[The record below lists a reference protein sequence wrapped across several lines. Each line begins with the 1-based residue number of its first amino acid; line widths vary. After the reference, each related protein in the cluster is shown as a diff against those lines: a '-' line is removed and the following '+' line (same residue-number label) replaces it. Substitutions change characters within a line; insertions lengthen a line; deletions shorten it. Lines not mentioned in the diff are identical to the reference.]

1 MKLLLVLVLAGV
13 TLGLCGQEWGQNL
26 PKNKM
31 EEGSLTLPEIQKMF
45 NEYVQQ
51 QRIVAGKKEID
62 GIQVKVPGWKQF
74 KRWEWYW
81 ESRVNPVTGE
91 FPETSATDEFAQYV
105 KNNPTPKSASG
116 NWMAVGPTTSTGGY
130 AGVGRVNCVA
140 FHPVDNNTFWIGTP
154 SGGLWKTTDGGAT
167 WITLTDQNTVLGVSD
182 IAIPLDYETSNTLY
196 IATGDRD
203 GGSVW
208 SLGGGASSDNN
219 SVGVLKSTDGGL
231 TWNSTGLTYAVS
243 QNKKVGRLLI
253 HPDDPS
259 VLLAGTS
266 DGISKSTDSG
276 STWTSVYSGDYIIDM
291 EFKPGNPDVI
301 YASNMDYWGNT
312 VILKSENGGVTW
324 ITSHSFLT
332 TDYRVEIAVTPHDAN
347 YIYAIVANRNSGL
360 TGIYRSIDGGANFAQ
375 LVNGNDNNKSFLGY
389 YSDGSGENNGQG
401 SYDLSIAVSPTNKN
415 WVIIGGINSWKST
428 DGGATWTICN
438 MWTSHSS
445 YNFSGAP
452 VAHADKHVHAFRS
465 DGTLFEGNDGGI
477 YLSTD
482 NGVTWVDKS
491 NGLMI
496 SQIYRLGVSQT
507 DGNVTLTGLQD
518 NGSKLFYG
526 SSWYDV
532 TGGDG
537 MECIVDYT
545 DLNTQYA
552 TYVNG
557 EIYRTTNLW
566 NSVVTISDNIND
578 EIKGAWVTPYIID
591 PNNNSTLY
599 VGYADVWKTTDKGTS
614 FTKIST
620 MNTADLLRSMAI
632 APSNSQYLYVADFSN
647 IWKTTN
653 GGTTWTDITGSLPVL
668 SNNITYIAVK
678 ASDENTLWVTMGG
691 YDTQRVFESTDGG
704 TTWTNISTG
713 LPNLPVMSIVQNKL
727 SESVNHLYVGTDVGV
742 YFKNGTDNW
751 QFFSNGLPN
760 VVVTEL
766 DIYYDNLVPE
776 NSRLRAATF
785 GRGFWESD
793 LSVFEVSP
801 PVADFTVSEN
811 YIQQGQTI
819 NFFDLS
825 DKGPTAWS
833 WSFPGGV
840 PASSTEKNPIVTY
853 PDAGDFDVTL
863 TVTNSGGAD
872 TQTKSAYIQVYP
884 TLVPLAGFS
893 SNVTRAY
900 VNHAITFVDST
911 KNLPTSWSWTF
922 EGGTPNNSTEQNPV
936 VTYTETGTYDVTLTA
951 TNSAG
956 SDTFTHSDYITIEN
970 APDLLTPANL
980 NATAEGSHVF
990 LTWDKP
996 NKETLIAEGFE
1007 SAVWPP
1013 NNWYLDHSLTL
1024 HGEHTGVVGDS
1035 WFRCD
1040 EDTYSGGPH
1049 PEFIHNG
1056 SYSAAIEY
1064 TASDFN
1070 WLISPLFTVDLST
1083 ILQYWVWYYSD
1094 AQSNYITKLH
1104 VLVGNQSDW
1113 FLLKSYGEDSP
1124 NNEFES
1130 MEEFSLSD
1138 FVGNTVRVAFVYEY
1152 NDGYQLMIDD
1162 VFVGTQNSGYKLLRN
1177 EALIAEV
1184 GDPEVLAYVDSSL
1197 ADGSYDYQISA
1208 YFGETSNESAL
1219 SEVVS
1224 VTVNTSAINE
1234 SLLWNNRLSV
1244 FPNPASENVKL
1255 TFANSKAEYV
1265 SFILYNMQGR
1275 KVFESE
1281 PDKELKIQ
1289 KEIDVSKLPAGHYL
1303 LKVTV
1308 GSQMLAIKLLVE

>member
-1 MKLLLVLVLAGV
+1 
-13 TLGLCGQEWGQNL
+13 
-26 PKNKM
+26 
-31 EEGSLTLPEIQKMF
+31 
-45 NEYVQQ
+45 
-51 QRIVAGKKEID
+51 
-62 GIQVKVPGWKQF
+62 
-74 KRWEWYW
+74 
-81 ESRVNPVTGE
+81 
-91 FPETSATDEFAQYV
+91 
-105 KNNPTPKSASG
+105 
-116 NWMAVGPTTSTGGY
+116 
-130 AGVGRVNCVA
+130 
-140 FHPVDNNTFWIGTP
+140 
-154 SGGLWKTTDGGAT
+154 
-167 WITLTDQNTVLGVSD
+167 
-182 IAIPLDYETSNTLY
+182 
-196 IATGDRD
+196 
-203 GGSVW
+203 
-208 SLGGGASSDNN
+208 
-219 SVGVLKSTDGGL
+219 
-231 TWNSTGLTYAVS
+231 
-243 QNKKVGRLLI
+243 
-253 HPDDPS
+253 
-259 VLLAGTS
+259 
-266 DGISKSTDSG
+266 
-276 STWTSVYSGDYIIDM
+276 M

-312 VILKSENGGVTW
+312 VILKSENGGATW

-496 SQIYRLGVSQT
+496 SQMYRLGVSQT
-507 DGNVTLTGLQD
+507 DDNVTLTGLQD

-599 VGYADVWKTTDKGTS
+599 VGYADVWKTTDKGSS

-632 APSNSQYLYVADFSN
+632 APSNSQFLYVADFSN

-668 SNNITYIAVK
+668 SNSITYIAVK

-691 YDTQRVFESTDGG
+691 YNTQRVYESNDGG
-704 TTWTNISTG
+704 TTWTNISAG
-713 LPNLPVMSIVQNKL
+713 LPNLPVMSIVHNKL
-727 SESVNHLYVGTDVGV
+727 SESIDHLYVGTDVGV
-742 YFKNGTDNW
+742 YFKKGAENW
-751 QFFSNGLPN
+751 QLFSNGLPN

-766 DIYYDNLVPE
+766 DIYYDELVPE

-785 GRGFWESD
+785 GRGLWESD
-793 LSVFEVSP
+793 LSAFEVSP

-833 WSFPGGV
+833 WSFPGGN
-840 PASSTEKNPIVTY
+840 PSSSTEQNPTVTY
-853 PDAGDFDVTL
+853 LNNGKFDVTL
-863 TVTNSGGAD
+863 TVTNSGGTNSITKTAFID
-872 TQTKSAYIQVYP
+872 VYQTV
-884 TLVPLAGFS
+884 LPLAGFS

-900 VNHAITFVDST
+900 VGKAISFTDTSI
-911 KNLPTSWSWTF
+911 NLPTSWNWTF

-956 SDTFTHSDYITIEN
+956 SDTFTQPDYITIEN
-970 APDLLTPANL
+970 APDLLAPANL
-980 NATAEGSHVF
+980 AATTDRNHV
-990 LTWDKP
+990 LLSWDKP
-996 NKETLIAEGFE
+996 NNEILIAEGFE
-1007 SAVWPP
+1007 SGFLPAGWAL
-1013 NNWYLDHSLTL
+1013 YQSLTL
-1024 HGEHTGVVGDS
+1024 DGEFTNAVGET
-1035 WFRCD
+1035 WFLCD
-1040 EDTYSGGPH
+1040 ENSFSEGPH
-1049 PEFIHNG
+1049 PEYIHRG
-1056 SYSAAIEY
+1056 TYSAAIGY
-1064 TASDFN
+1064 TASNIN
-1070 WLISPLFTVDLST
+1070 WLISPFFTVDLNT
-1083 ILQYWVWYYSD
+1083 IIQYWIWYFSEE
-1094 AQSNYITKLH
+1094 SNNYITKLH
-1104 VLVGNQSDW
+1104 VLVGDASSW
-1113 FLLKSYGEDSP
+1113 TVLKSYGTGHT

-1138 FVGNTVRVAFVYEY
+1138 FAGRSIQLAFAYEY

-1162 VFVGTQNSGYKLLRN
+1162 VFVGSQNSGYKLWRD
-1177 EALIAEV
+1177 EALITEIS
-1184 GDPEVLAYVDSSL
+1184 DPEELAYVDSSL
-1197 ADGSYDYQISA
+1197 AIGTYAYQLSA
-1208 YFGETSNESAL
+1208 YYGDPSNESAF
-1219 SEVVS
+1219 SNIAT
-1224 VTVNTSAINE
+1224 VTVNSNTAE
-1234 SLLWNNRLSV
+1234 ELRFWNNSLMV

-1255 TFANSKAEYV
+1255 TFDNSKAEYV

-1281 PDKELKIQ
+1281 PHKAFKIL
-1289 KEIDVSKLPAGHYL
+1289 KEIDVSQFPAGHYL

-1308 GSQMLAIKLLVE
+1308 GSQILGIKLLVE